1 MEYCYDDRS
10 FRLNVLRTTR
20 NNGQDTLQDL
30 NYYYDA
36 VGNIVGEAD
45 HAQQIFYF
53 ANQEVE
59 PVCNYTYDPLYRLLT
74 ATGREMTALQ
84 MPTHE
89 DFPNNIPCPDT
100 ATNAMQNYT
109 QNYKYDA

>member
-1 MEYCYDDRS
+1 
-10 FRLNVLRTTR
+10 
-20 NNGQDTLQDL
+20 LQDL

-59 PVCNYTYDPLYRLLT
+59 PVFNYTYDPVV
-74 ATGREMTALQ
+74 
-84 MPTHE
+84 
-89 DFPNNIPCPDT
+89 
-100 ATNAMQNYT
+100 
-109 QNYKYDA
+109 YDSMFF

>member
-1 MEYCYDDRS
+1 MRNEMYRLFGRIYQNYKGSQNEQNKKLTNQRLKKTGYCYDDRS

-59 PVCNYTYDPLYRLLT
+59 PVFNYTYDPVV
-74 ATGREMTALQ
+74 
-84 MPTHE
+84 
-89 DFPNNIPCPDT
+89 
-100 ATNAMQNYT
+100 
-109 QNYKYDA
+109 YDSMFF